1 MATNLGLV
9 RITIIG
15 AVLLV
20 VTLTGACARAQPAA
34 DVGDVL
40 SQIVGGDNLPGG
52 VAVVRDGADITRSS
66 AGYSDVDTRTGF
78 VPQTHV
84 RAASITK
91 TFVAATLLQLV
102 AEGMVDLDTSI
113 ETYLPGRIRGEGIDA
128 NAITVRQLLR
138 HQSGLPEYFDA
149 DTKPPAEPVA
159 GDQLLDAALTR
170 RAQFAP
176 ASAIKYTNTNYVI
189 AGLLIEKLTGHPAA
203 DEITRRIIVPL
214 ELSDTYFPA
223 LADTGLRTPFAHGYE
238 MTDGNRKDVTVFNAS
253 AAGMAGSLVST
264 NEDTSA
270 FITALLDGRVVPPAQ
285 LRAMMDTVDWT
296 DAGPGFH
303 YGLGLTGI
311 DLDCGVKVWGHGGDI
326 DGYHSLMAKGFDQPA
341 VSITFTQAP
350 PETDSLAGDPRA
362 EVLNAVYCPK
372 PESVDQLVR

>member
-1 MATNLGLV
+1 M

-15 AVLLV
+15 AVLLL
-20 VTLTGACARAQPAA
+20 VTSGACADGQPAA
-34 DVGDVL
+34 GVDNAL
-40 SQIVGGDNLPGG
+40 SRVVARDDLAGG
-52 VAVVRDGADITRSS
+52 VAVVRDGTGITRFS
-66 AGYSDVDTRTGF
+66 AGYSDVDTRAGF
-78 VPQTHV
+78 APQTHV

-91 TFVAATLLQLV
+91 TFVAATILQLV
-102 AEGMVDLDTSI
+102 AEGRLDLDTAI

-128 NAITVRQLLR
+128 EAITVRQLLR

-149 DTKPPAEPVA
+149 DTKPPAYPVS

-176 ASAIKYTNTNYVI
+176 GSAIKYTNTNYVI
-189 AGLLIEKLTGHPAA
+189 AGLLLDKLTGHSAV

-214 ELSDTYFPA
+214 GLSDTYFPA
-223 LADTGLRTPFAHGYE
+223 PGDTGLRAPFAHGYE
-238 MTDGNRKDVTVFNAS
+238 VVDGNRKDATVFNAS
-253 AAGMAGSLVST
+253 AAGMAGSLVTT

-285 LRAMMDTVDWT
+285 LREMMNTVDWT

-311 DLDCGVKVWGHGGDI
+311 DLECGVMVWGHGGDI
-326 DGYHSLMAKGFDQPA
+326 DGYHSLMAKGFAGPA
-341 VSITFTQAP
+341 VSIAFTQSP
-350 PETDSLAGDPRA
+350 PETDSLASDPRA

-372 PESVDQLVR
+372 